1 MATLTDLHQIALREM
16 SAALARTAD
25 AELIA
30 DFLYSILTPSEQDT
44 IAARWELVK
53 LIDQGVSQRKISD
66 MLGLSL
72 CKITRGSKE
81 LKKENSA
88 FARMIHAFRQ
98 VEDLGSES
106 EVSGDIR

>member
-1 MATLTDLHQIALREM
+1 METSKNGYRKALREM
-16 SAALARTAD
+16 SMSLGRTND
-25 AELIA
+25 PELIE
-30 DFLYSILTPSEQDT
+30 DFFDSILTSSELET

-53 LIDQGVSQRKISD
+53 LIDQGYSQRKISE

-88 FARMIHAFRQ
+88 FARMIHAFRE
-98 VEDLGSES
+98 VEAATKQPG
-106 EVSGDIR
+106 

>member
-1 MATLTDLHQIALREM
+1 MAALSKQHQLALREM
-16 SAALARTAD
+16 STTLAHTDDAD
-25 AELIA
+25 VIE
-30 DFLYSILTPSEQDT
+30 DFFLSILTPSEQDT
-44 IAARWELVK
+44 ISARWELVK
-53 LIDQGVSQRKISD
+53 LIDQGVSQRKIAE

-98 VEDLGSES
+98 VEANRLQ
-106 EVSGDIR
+106 

>member
-1 MATLTDLHQIALREM
+1 MDTLKKQHRKALREM
-16 SAALARTAD
+16 SMTIARTD
-25 AELIA
+25 DPDLIE
-30 DFLYSILTPSEQDT
+30 DFFYCILTPSERET

-53 LIDQGVSQRKISD
+53 LIDQGMSQRKISE

-88 FARMIHAFRQ
+88 FARMINASRE
-98 VEDLGSES
+98 VEVTSS
-106 EVSGDIR
+106 